1 MQFINSILSHT
12 NAEIIRRRDGTVL
25 NDRSIRTLEQWEFLR
40 WLGIRLTLSLERP
53 RGSLETI
60 FSNKERV
67 GTVLRGSCYA
77 DRFKMS
83 YTRFRQIN
91 SCLQIAE
98 ALPPG
103 RHRVSND
110 NF

>member
-1 MQFINSILSHT
+1 MQFINNILSHT
-12 NAEIIRRRDGTVL
+12 NAEIIRRRDGPVL

-40 WLGIRLTLSLERP
+40 WLGIRLTISLDRP
-53 RGSLETI
+53 GGSLETI
-60 FSNKERV
+60 FSNKERD
-67 GTVLRGSCYA
+67 GTVLRGGCYA

-91 SCLQIAE
+91 SCLRIAE